1 MAKEEKKAP
10 KLRFNG
16 YTNDWERKKLGDV
29 AENLSYGLN
38 LPSTNYDGNNIYLRI
53 TDIDDESHTLN
64 RDNLTSPNLGKFDKN
79 ILDYKLTE
87 NDVVFARTGA
97 SVGKTYVYTPT
108 DGNIY
113 FAGFLVRAKFKSSIL
128 ANFVFYTTLTSKYLN
143 YVKVTS
149 QRSGQPGVNAKEYG
163 NFAISITDSTE
174 QFSIISL
181 LKKLDGTINLHER
194 KCEELALIK
203 KALLQKLFPKKDEF
217 KPEVRYKNFSDA
229 WEQQKLGEVVNLR
242 GRIGFRGYK
251 QTDLV
256 DKGQGAI
263 SFSPADI
270 DEFGNVL
277 NCNNKYISWAKYDES
292 PEIQIAQGDIL
303 FTKTASIGKI
313 GYITKLRE
321 KATINPQIALIT
333 PLKNENGYFIFLSLR
348 LDQFTKK
355 VRNIIGGSSVPTLSQ
370 EKLKLLTFMY
380 PDTSE
385 QKEIGDFFKQLDS
398 LIALHQRKLEKLK
411 QLKKFLLQNMFI

>member
-1 MAKEEKKAP
+1 M
-10 KLRFNG
+10 
-16 YTNDWERKKLGDV
+16 
-29 AENLSYGLN
+29 
-38 LPSTNYDGNNIYLRI
+38 
-53 TDIDDESHTLN
+53 
-64 RDNLTSPNLGKFDKN
+64 
-79 ILDYKLTE
+79 TE

-174 QFSIISL
+174 QFRIISL

-203 KALLQKLFPKKDEF
+203 KALLQKLFPKKDEI

-229 WEQQKLGEVVNLR
+229 WEQRKLGDISKTKRGLTYKPSNIDNTGIHVLRSSNIKEDTFVISDNDVFVKESAVN
-242 GRIGFRGYK
+242 IPFVK
-251 QTDLV
+251 
-256 DKGQGAI
+256 
-263 SFSPADI
+263 
-270 DEFGNVL
+270 N
-277 NCNNKYISWAKYDES
+277 
-292 PEIQIAQGDIL
+292 GDIL
-303 FTKTASIGKI
+303 ITAANGSTNLVGKHAIIRDIPKNSAVHGGFMLITTSKEYEFLNASMSSNWYKKFIKKYVAGGNGAIGNLRKNDLDNQKIYVPKKDEQEKI
-313 GYITKLRE
+313 G
-321 KATINPQIALIT
+321 N
-333 PLKNENGYFIFLSLR
+333 
-348 LDQFTKK
+348 
-355 VRNIIGGSSVPTLSQ
+355 
-370 EKLKLLTFMY
+370 
-380 PDTSE
+380 
-385 QKEIGDFFKQLDS
+385 FFKMLDS
-398 LIALHQRKLEKLK
+398 LITLHQRKLERLK

>member
-1 MAKEEKKAP
+1 M
-10 KLRFNG
+10 
-16 YTNDWERKKLGDV
+16 
-29 AENLSYGLN
+29 
-38 LPSTNYDGNNIYLRI
+38 
-53 TDIDDESHTLN
+53 
-64 RDNLTSPNLGKFDKN
+64 
-79 ILDYKLTE
+79 TE

-143 YVKVTS
+143 YIKVTS

-174 QFSIISL
+174 QFSIILL

-203 KALLQKLFPKKDEF
+203 KALLQKLFPKKDEI

-229 WEQQKLGEVVNLR
+229 WEQRKLGEILKERKERSSIGELISVTINNGVVKADSLERKDNSSSDKSN
-242 GRIGFRGYK
+242 YK
-251 QTDLV
+251 V
-256 DKGQGAI
+256 VCKGDIAYNSMRMWQGASGYSPYNGI
-263 SFSPADI
+263 LSPAYTVLIPTEKVDSKFISYMFKKEKMLQQFQKYSQGLTSDTWNLKYPMLKDIPVLFPKI
-270 DEFGNVL
+270 DEQVSIRKHLDN
-277 NCNNKYISWAKYDES
+277 IS
-292 PEIQIAQGDIL
+292 
-303 FTKTASIGKI
+303 
-313 GYITKLRE
+313 
-321 KATINPQIALIT
+321 
-333 PLKNENGYFIFLSLR
+333 
-348 LDQFTKK
+348 
-355 VRNIIGGSSVPTLSQ
+355 
-370 EKLKLLTFMY
+370 
-380 PDTSE
+380 
-385 QKEIGDFFKQLDS
+385 S

>member
-1 MAKEEKKAP
+1 M
-10 KLRFNG
+10 
-16 YTNDWERKKLGDV
+16 
-29 AENLSYGLN
+29 
-38 LPSTNYDGNNIYLRI
+38 
-53 TDIDDESHTLN
+53 
-64 RDNLTSPNLGKFDKN
+64 
-79 ILDYKLTE
+79 
-87 NDVVFARTGA
+87 
-97 SVGKTYVYTPT
+97 
-108 DGNIY
+108 
-113 FAGFLVRAKFKSSIL
+113 
-128 ANFVFYTTLTSKYLN
+128 
-143 YVKVTS
+143 
-149 QRSGQPGVNAKEYG
+149 
-163 NFAISITDSTE
+163 
-174 QFSIISL
+174 
-181 LKKLDGTINLHER
+181 
-194 KCEELALIK
+194 
-203 KALLQKLFPKKDEF
+203 
-217 KPEVRYKNFSDA
+217 
-229 WEQQKLGEVVNLR
+229 GEVVNLR

-398 LIALHQRKLEKLK
+398 LIALHQCKLEKLK

>member
-1 MAKEEKKAP
+1 MESLSIPESVYPLYYVFRVLNINTAFIEWYFKTTCWHKFMYQHGDSGARSD
-10 KLRFNG
+10 RFSIKDN
-16 YTNDWERKKLGDV
+16 ELKKLPIK
-29 AENLSYGLN
+29 
-38 LPSTNYDGNNIYLRI
+38 LPA
-53 TDIDDESHTLN
+53 DDMEQE
-64 RDNLTSPNLGKFDKN
+64 K
-79 ILDYKLTE
+79 I
-87 NDVVFARTGA
+87 
-97 SVGKTYVYTPT
+97 
-108 DGNIY
+108 
-113 FAGFLVRAKFKSSIL
+113 AK
-128 ANFVFYTTLTSKYLN
+128 TLTS
-143 YVKVTS
+143 
-149 QRSGQPGVNAKEYG
+149 
-163 NFAISITDSTE
+163 
-174 QFSIISL
+174 
-181 LKKLDGTINLHER
+181 LDNTLQLHER
-194 KCEELALIK
+194 KYEELTIIK
-203 KALLQKLFPKKDEF
+203 QALLQKLFPKKDEI
-217 KPEVRYKNFSDA
+217 KPEVRYENFSDA
-229 WEQQKLGEVVNLR
+229 WEQRKLGEVVNLR

-398 LIALHQRKLEKLK
+398 LIALHQCKLEKLK

>member
-1 MAKEEKKAP
+1 MEKDTT
-10 KLRFNG
+10 FNG
-16 YTNDWERKKLGDV
+16 SENTKYFTRKSGQLMYGKLDFLHAAFGIVPQNLNNYESTADSPAFDINDVGDRIFLINYFLRPEFYLKNGEKANGSRKAKRIH
-29 AENLSYGLN
+29 EETFLN
-38 LPSTNYDGNNIYLRI
+38 MPMQAPIKSEQEKIAK
-53 TDIDDESHTLN
+53 TLN
-64 RDNLTSPNLGKFDKN
+64 S
-79 ILDYKLTE
+79 
-87 NDVVFARTGA
+87 
-97 SVGKTYVYTPT
+97 
-108 DGNIY
+108 
-113 FAGFLVRAKFKSSIL
+113 
-128 ANFVFYTTLTSKYLN
+128 LN
-143 YVKVTS
+143 
-149 QRSGQPGVNAKEYG
+149 N
-163 NFAISITDSTE
+163 
-174 QFSIISL
+174 
-181 LKKLDGTINLHER
+181 TIQLHER
-194 KCEELALIK
+194 KYEELTIIK
-203 KALLQKLFPKKDEF
+203 QALLQKLFPKKDEI
-217 KPEVRYKNFSDA
+217 KPEVRYENFSDA
-229 WEQQKLGEVVNLR
+229 WEQRKLGEVVNLR

-398 LIALHQRKLEKLK
+398 LIALHQCKLEKLK

>member
-181 LKKLDGTINLHER
+181 LKKLDGTINLHEDYLQFLHDF
-194 KCEELALIK
+194 KSF
-203 KALLQKLFPKKDEF
+203 LLQKMFFDNDIPPLLRFNKFIEKWNQCRLNDHAIVTMGQSPNSKNYTNNQTDKILVQGNADL
-217 KPEVRYKNFSDA
+217 YKNKVLKRVFTTEITKTAIKNDILISVRAPVGDIA
-229 WEQQKLGEVVNLR
+229 RNQYESVVIGR
-242 GRIGFRGYK
+242 GIASIKGNDFLYYQLEKMKNSGFW
-251 QTDLV
+251 
-256 DKGQGAI
+256 
-263 SFSPADI
+263 
-270 DEFGNVL
+270 
-277 NCNNKYISWAKYDES
+277 NKYIAGSTFESITGKDLKNAKIYTTNSDE
-292 PEIQIAQGDIL
+292 ER
-303 FTKTASIGKI
+303 KI
-313 GYITKLRE
+313 G
-321 KATINPQIALIT
+321 N
-333 PLKNENGYFIFLSLR
+333 IFSSL
-348 LDQFTKK
+348 T
-355 VRNIIGGSSVPTLSQ
+355 NIIQLQ
-370 EKLKLLTFMY
+370 EHK
-380 PDTSE
+380 
-385 QKEIGDFFKQLDS
+385 IDS
-398 LIALHQRKLEKLK
+398 LKKLK
-411 QLKKFLLQNMFI
+411 QFLLQNMFI